1 MSLLH
6 VFTTYLNYYMT
17 TRPRALQPGLQGLL
31 LVITR
36 TRSGKSIN
44 VERLEHAS
52 IQLAARLRISRRR
65 EMLLQLRDF
74 IIIFRVT
81 SPLCVPCEIS
91 CRPRPDHDH
100 RFDSRPTSL
109 RVRKPLSSLSRMS
122 KPMLY
127 WHRRRSCRQLGL
139 EGKVD
144 LARDLSGL
152 GRIKS
157 NCLLVSP
164 RSV

>member
-6 VFTTYLNYYMT
+6 VSNVITTYLNYYMT

-74 IIIFRVT
+74 IIILRVT

-127 WHRRRSCRQLGL
+127 SFCVMRPLLFNGSSLVAQAQELQTVRPRR
-139 EGKVD
+139 K
-144 LARDLSGL
+144 
-152 GRIKS
+152 GRP
-157 NCLLVSP
+157 CP
-164 RSV
+164 